1 MDLVRVELRLFVRNI
16 PTKFSLNSSPLR
28 VFEETAIVVLSPFF
42 FSFERSFPFERR
54 AIGKC
59 RAGPMVTRVSNLQW
73 TSFDPLSFQP
83 SALFVNER
91 RHPRA
96 IVTFMDGETERGRFH
111 RPSLRLWL
119 ITLSVYRRYFFCI
132 YVIKIKIKISFRPF
146 FALVTDDAI
155 LEQN

>member
-73 TSFDPLSFQP
+73 TSFDPFSFQP

-96 IVTFMDGETERGRFH
+96 IVTFMDGETERGRKFK
-111 RPSLRLWL
+111 
-119 ITLSVYRRYFFCI
+119 TLAYYIICLQTIFLLYIR
-132 YVIKIKIKISFRPF
+132 
-146 FALVTDDAI
+146 D
-155 LEQN
+155 